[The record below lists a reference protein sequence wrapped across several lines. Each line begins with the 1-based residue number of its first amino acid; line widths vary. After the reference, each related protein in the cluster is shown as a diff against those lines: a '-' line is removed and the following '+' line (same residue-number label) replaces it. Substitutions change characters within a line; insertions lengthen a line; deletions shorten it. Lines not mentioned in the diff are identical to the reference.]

1 MTTAPTPLSDTE
13 LNSLDIAKV
22 ADARGSA
29 CPGPLLEAKKGIGG
43 VPVGGVLEILTTDPQ
58 TKSDIGAWCNKIGHG
73 FLGTGNAD
81 GYERVFVKRAK

>member
-1 MTTAPTPLSDTE
+1 MEA
-13 LNSLDIAKV
+13 SLDQAGLATLEPAKI
-22 ADARGSA
+22 ADARGSS

-58 TKSDIGAWCNKIGHG
+58 TKSDIGAWCNKVGHG
-73 FLGTGNAD
+73 FLGVSDAD

>member
-1 MTTAPTPLSDTE
+1 MTDMLDQTAVAALEIGAT
-13 LNSLDIAKV
+13 

-29 CPGPLLEAKKGIGG
+29 CPGPLLEAKKSIGG

-58 TKSDIGAWCNKIGHG
+58 TKSDMSAWCNKVGHG
-73 FLGTGNAD
+73 FMGVADAD

>member
-1 MTTAPTPLSDTE
+1 MTDVLDQTTVDA
-13 LNSLDIAKV
+13 LDIGTV

-29 CPGPLLEAKKGIGG
+29 GPGPLLEAKKSIGG

-58 TKSDIGAWCNKIGHG
+58 TKSDMSAWCNKVGHG
-73 FLGTGNAD
+73 FMGVADAD

>member
-1 MTTAPTPLSDTE
+1 MTDMLDQTAVDA
-13 LNSLDIAKV
+13 LDIGAV

-29 CPGPLLEAKKGIGG
+29 CPGPLLEAKKSIGG

-58 TKSDIGAWCNKIGHG
+58 TKSDMSAWCNKVGHG
-73 FLGTGNAD
+73 FMGVADAD